1 MYTPNKSI
9 IDNDKVKLF
18 TELKNILNDQPN
30 HFDVA
35 TGYFNVGGFELI
47 AQEIKSVKKFRL
59 LLGKSPSVDDKLT
72 PDLFEPDD
80 YG

>member
-9 IDNDKVKLF
+9 IDNDKIKLF

-35 TGYFNVGGFELI
+35 TGYFNLVGFELA
-47 AQEIKSVKKFRL
+47 AQKTS
-59 LLGKSPSVDDKLT
+59 KLT
-72 PDLFEPDD
+72 TDELLE
-80 YG
+80 